1 MPLVTA
7 SEAGKA
13 QNENPL
19 PKRVIELQ
27 SKDLLPAYDPDV
39 NLLEQGVTEGEN
51 PVFDLEFDVYGA
63 CSESRVDWDL
73 STKRVVNFT

>member
-1 MPLVTA
+1 M
-7 SEAGKA
+7 
-13 QNENPL
+13 
-19 PKRVIELQ
+19 
-27 SKDLLPAYDPDV
+27 LPAYDPDI